1 MTVNLALPRGPLPPV
16 AQVLAA
22 SCRMIHHTTISY
34 CSHELRIASSGELQ
48 ENFTRDF
55 WFADFLGIVESKELR

>member
-1 MTVNLALPRGPLPPV
+1 
-16 AQVLAA
+16 
-22 SCRMIHHTTISY
+22 MIHHTTISY

-55 WFADFLGIVESKELR
+55 LFAAPAGIVESKELR